1 MLVNPAALNSQCSPW
16 VPDCTC
22 FLLTG
27 RSVMH
32 SWVRTVPAISA
43 RDLLPSLIVTP
54 HLHPQVDMEDLGG
67 PGPRRG
73 AKAKAAAAAGSGQ
86 PREMVTPLVRA
97 SLTKQGYKVLGS
109 HSGVK
114 MCR

>member
-1 MLVNPAALNSQCSPW
+1 MLLAWPDPCMLAPKPQPPHPHPTPRHPSHPLNYS
-16 VPDCTC
+16 
-22 FLLTG
+22 
-27 RSVMH
+27 
-32 SWVRTVPAISA
+32 
-43 RDLLPSLIVTP
+43 TP
-54 HLHPQVDMEDLGG
+54 HLTSLPPPTPQVDMEDLGG

-73 AKAKAAAAAGSGQ
+73 AKAKAAAAGSGQ

-114 MCR
+114 MCRWAEGPG